1 MTTGRTSRTAVA
13 IRHVAFEDLGVF
25 EPFLR
30 EHGFDVRYLDAP
42 DVPAAEVYE
51 ADLLVVLGAPI
62 SADDPEHYPFLT
74 EEMDAIRNRHD
85 GGRPTIGV
93 CLGAQLMAAAI
104 GGQVTRGPRKEIG
117 FGPLSI
123 TDAGMGGALRHLVDV
138 PVLHWHGDTFTLPT
152 GVLSLASTPGYPNQ
166 AFQQGASLGLQFHIE
181 ADWRRIE
188 RWLIGHA
195 HELETAGFD
204 VREIRAD
211 AERFGPALTDA
222 ATTMFGEW
230 LAEMGLAGTS
240 SSGG

>member
-1 MTTGRTSRTAVA
+1 MA

-30 EHGFDVRYLDAP
+30 ERGFDVRYLDAP
-42 DVPAAEVYE
+42 DVPVAEAYE

-74 EEMDAIRNRHD
+74 EEMDAIRRRHD
-85 GGRPTIGV
+85 DERPTIGV

-104 GGQVTRGPRKEIG
+104 GGEVTRGPRKEIG
-117 FGPLSI
+117 FGTLSI
-123 TDAGMGGALRHLVDV
+123 TEAGMHGALRHLVDV
-138 PVLHWHGDTFTLPT
+138 PVLHWHGDTFTLPP
-152 GVLSLASTPGYPNQ
+152 GVPSLASTPGYPNQ
-166 AFQQGASLGLQFHIE
+166 AFQSGASLGLQFHIE

-204 VREIRAD
+204 VRTIRAD

-222 ATTMFGEW
+222 ATAMFGDW
-230 LAEMGLAGTS
+230 LAEVGLDES
-240 SSGG
+240 

>member
-1 MTTGRTSRTAVA
+1 MA
-13 IRHVAFEDLGVF
+13 IRHVAFEDLGVV
-25 EPFLR
+25 EPLLR
-30 EHGFDVRYLDAP
+30 ERGFDVRYLDAP
-42 DVPAAEVYE
+42 DIPIAEAYA

-62 SADDPEHYPFLT
+62 SADDPEHYPFLA
-74 EEMDAIRNRHD
+74 EEMDAIRKRHD
-85 GGRPTIGV
+85 DVRATVGV

-104 GGQVTRGPRKEIG
+104 GGEVTRGPGKEIG
-117 FGPLSI
+117 FGALAI
-123 TDAGMGGALRHLVDV
+123 TTAGMRSALRHLVDV

-152 GVLSLASTPGYPNQ
+152 GVPSLASTPGYPNQ

-204 VREIRAD
+204 VRAIRAD

-230 LAEMGLAGTS
+230 LTAVGLDEI
-240 SSGG
+240 